1 MKDGEILTT
10 SDLSNHI
17 TQLMREKQIH
27 TVRVTLHDPAN
38 IQRARYVPIRYFM
51 EHVMNGSLSYPSAL
65 FSMDTSAKLLPEAGE
80 GFNGGYPSWLL
91 KPDLATFGII
101 PSSPGMA
108 HVISDIFLPD
118 GQPVPTSP
126 RHVLRRVL
134 DDFAQE
140 GYRIYGAFEY
150 EFYVFLSDEGRTN
163 LPLEP
168 AWRGLQCF
176 SEITQAKVEDIITSV
191 MFALTEMGAGP
202 EVANTEYG
210 SGQFEVTNSPFWG
223 LEIAD
228 MAFYYRTVIKELL
241 QRKGYTATFMSK
253 PVTSSSGSGA
263 HTHLSLFNKDGQ
275 NLFSDPTM
283 PDGLS
288 QFCRWFI
295 GGLIKHAR
303 ALCALCNP
311 TINSYK
317 RLQPYTF
324 APTTVTWGYEHR
336 GAMIRIPNHRGEN
349 TRLENRLPGADTNPY
364 IALAAM
370 LAAGMDGIRLKL
382 DPPPALDKQD
392 AYGQDFIQLP
402 RSQAEAINA
411 LKEDDFFRKALGEE
425 YYSHYILMR
434 TSEWK
439 RYETTVTDWEYREYL
454 DLY

>member
-1 MKDGEILTT
+1 MGNLAT

-17 TQLMREKQIH
+17 TQLLREKQIH
-27 TVRVTLHDPAN
+27 TVRVSLHDPSN
-38 IQRARYVPIRYFM
+38 IQRARYVPLRYFL
-51 EHVMNGSLSYPSAL
+51 EQVMHGSLSYPSAM
-65 FSMDTSAKLLPEAGE
+65 FSMDTSAKLLPEAGD
-80 GFNGGYPSWLL
+80 GFDGGYPSWVL
-91 KPDLATFGII
+91 KPDLATFGIL

-126 RHVLRRVL
+126 RHILRRVL
-134 DDFAQE
+134 NDLAQD
-140 GYRIYGAFEY
+140 GYRVYGAFEY
-150 EFYVFLSDEGRTN
+150 EFYVFLADGQRSN
-163 LPLEP
+163 SSSLEP
-168 AWRGLQCF
+168 VWTGLQCF
-176 SEITQAKVEDIITSV
+176 SEVAQAKVEDIITSV

-228 MAFYYRTVIKELL
+228 MAFYYRTIIKEIL
-241 QRKGYTATFMSK
+241 QRKGYKATFMSK
-253 PVTSSSGSGA
+253 PVASSSGSGA
-263 HTHLSLFNKDGQ
+263 HTHLSLFNQ
-275 NLFSDPTM
+275 NGNNVFSDPNQ

-288 QFCRWFI
+288 KLCRWFI
-295 GGLIKHAR
+295 GGQIKHAR

-336 GAMIRIPNHRGEN
+336 GAMVRIPQHRGQN

-370 LAAGMDGIRLKL
+370 LSAGLDGIRQQIE
-382 DPPPALDKQD
+382 PPPALARQD
-392 AYGQDFIQLP
+392 AYAQEFTHLP
-402 RSQAEAINA
+402 RSLPHA
-411 LKEDDFFRKALGEE
+411 LTALEEDEFFRETLGEE
-425 YYSHYILMR
+425 YIRHYILMR
-434 TSEWK
+434 RAEWE
-439 RYETTVTDWEYREYL
+439 RYEAAVTDWEYKEYL

>member
-1 MKDGEILTT
+1 MAA

-17 TQLMREKQIH
+17 TQLLREKQIH
-27 TVRVTLHDPAN
+27 TVRVSLHDPSN
-38 IQRARYVPIRYFM
+38 IQRTRYVPLRYFL
-51 EHVMNGSLSYPSAL
+51 EQVMHGSLSYPSAL
-65 FSMDTSAKLLPEAGE
+65 FSMDTSAKLLPEAGD
-80 GFNGGYPSWLL
+80 GFDGGYPSWVL
-91 KPDLATFGII
+91 KPDLATFGIL
-101 PSSPGMA
+101 PSSQGMA

-126 RHVLRRVL
+126 RHILRRVL
-134 DDFAQE
+134 NNLTED
-140 GYRIYGAFEY
+140 GYRVYGAFEY
-150 EFYVFLSDEGRTN
+150 EFYVFLGDGQRTGSSS
-163 LPLEP
+163 LEP
-168 AWRGLQCF
+168 VWSGLQCF
-176 SEITQAKVEDIITSV
+176 SEVVQAQVEDIITSV

-228 MAFYYRTVIKELL
+228 MAFYYRTIIKEIL
-241 QRKGYTATFMSK
+241 QRKGYKATFMSK
-253 PVTSSSGSGA
+253 PVSSSSGSGA
-263 HTHLSLFNKDGQ
+263 HTHLSLFDQKGN
-275 NLFSDPTM
+275 NLFSDPHQ

-288 QFCRWFI
+288 NLCRWFI
-295 GGLIKHAR
+295 GGQIRHAK

-336 GAMIRIPNHRGEN
+336 GAMVRIPQYRGEN

-370 LAAGMDGIRLKL
+370 LAAGLDGIRQQL
-382 DPPPALDKQD
+382 DPPPALAKQD
-392 AYGQDFIQLP
+392 AYAQEFDRLP
-402 RSQAEAINA
+402 RSLPQALTA
-411 LKEDDFFRKALGEE
+411 LEEDEFFRETLGEE
-425 YYSHYILMR
+425 YLRHYILMR
-434 TSEWK
+434 HAEWE
-439 RYETTVTDWEYREYL
+439 RYEAAVTDWEYKEYL